1 MKLFNLNQIRE
12 SLLYL
17 LRFDLNKISGLKY
30 FIEVSITT
38 FISFNLLY
46 VIWIFFII
54 SSETASGFNGSIM
67 YVPHAARVITICYFG
82 VAAIPALFAAH
93 VFCSYIIGGVYG
105 FNTLGLVDLLG
116 TSFLSTICVLIAVY
130 VISGLGFKLRTLPFN
145 EFTKDSIYL
154 DLRNHKHIILVTIFS
169 SAVHAFSLYIY
180 NYLRAISTNPE
191 MFIRFFVGDI
201 LGTLVTIFT
210 LSFMLFAFFRER

>member
-1 MKLFNLNQIRE
+1 MRLASDF
-12 SLLYL
+12 
-17 LRFDLNKISGLKY
+17 KY
-30 FIEVSITT
+30 FLEVSITT
-38 FISFNLLY
+38 FVSFGLLY

-54 SSETASGFNGSIM
+54 SSETAIGFNGSLM

-82 VAAIPALFAAH
+82 LWAVPALFAAH
-93 VFCSYIIGGVYG
+93 VFCTVYIGETYG
-105 FNTLGLVDLLG
+105 LNQLVIFDVLG
-116 TSFLSTICVLIAVY
+116 TSFLSTMCVLLALY
-130 VISGLGFKLRTLPFN
+130 AMAGLGFKIRTLPFY

-169 SAVHAFSLYIY
+169 AAVHSLSLYVY
-180 NYLRAISTNPE
+180 NYLRAISSTPE

-210 LSFMLFAFFRER
+210 LSLMLFAFFRER

>member
-1 MKLFNLNQIRE
+1 MRLASDF
-12 SLLYL
+12 
-17 LRFDLNKISGLKY
+17 KY
-30 FIEVSITT
+30 FLEVSITT
-38 FISFNLLY
+38 FVSFGLLY

-54 SSETASGFNGSIM
+54 SSETATGFNGSLM

-82 VAAIPALFAAH
+82 LWAVPALFAAH
-93 VFCSYIIGGVYG
+93 VFCTVYIGGTYG
-105 FNTLGLVDLLG
+105 LNQLVIFDVLG
-116 TSFLSTICVLIAVY
+116 TSFLSTVCVLLALY
-130 VISGLGFKLRTLPFN
+130 AMAGLGFKIRTLPFY

-169 SAVHAFSLYIY
+169 AAVHSLSLYVY
-180 NYLRAISTNPE
+180 NYLRAISSNPE

-210 LSFMLFAFFRER
+210 LSLMLFAFFRER

>member
-1 MKLFNLNQIRE
+1 MRLASDF
-12 SLLYL
+12 
-17 LRFDLNKISGLKY
+17 KY
-30 FIEVSITT
+30 FLEVSITT
-38 FISFNLLY
+38 FVSFGLLY

-54 SSETASGFNGSIM
+54 SSETATGFNGSLM

-82 VAAIPALFAAH
+82 LWAVPALFAAH
-93 VFCSYIIGGVYG
+93 VFCTVYIGGTYG
-105 FNTLGLVDLLG
+105 LNQLVIFDVLG
-116 TSFLSTICVLIAVY
+116 TSFLSTLCVLLALY
-130 VISGLGFKLRTLPFN
+130 AMAGLGFKIRTLPFY

-169 SAVHAFSLYIY
+169 AAVHSLSLYVY
-180 NYLRAISTNPE
+180 NYLRAISSNPE

-210 LSFMLFAFFRER
+210 LSLMLFAFFRER

>member
-1 MKLFNLNQIRE
+1 MNPV
-12 SLLYL
+12 S
-17 LRFDLNKISGLKY
+17 DLKY
-30 FIEVSITT
+30 FLEVSITT
-38 FISFNLLY
+38 FVSFNLLY

-82 VAAIPALFAAH
+82 IAAIPALFAAH
-93 VFCSYIIGGVYG
+93 VFCTFVIGDAYG
-105 FNTLGLVDLLG
+105 LNNLLLIDLLG
-116 TSFLSTICVLIAVY
+116 TSFLSTICVFIALY
-130 VISGLGFKLRTLPFN
+130 AMAGLGFKLKTLPFY

-154 DLRNHKHIILVTIFS
+154 DLRNHKHIIMVTVFS
-169 SAVHAFSLYIY
+169 AAVHSLSLYLY
-180 NYLRAISTNPE
+180 NYLRAISSNPE
-191 MFIRFFVGDI
+191 MFVRFFVGDI

>member
-1 MKLFNLNQIRE
+1 MRLA
-12 SLLYL
+12 S
-17 LRFDLNKISGLKY
+17 DSKY
-30 FIEVSITT
+30 FLEVSITT
-38 FISFNLLY
+38 FVSFGLLY

-54 SSETASGFNGSIM
+54 SSETATGFNGSLM

-82 VAAIPALFAAH
+82 LWAVPALFAAH
-93 VFCSYIIGGVYG
+93 VFCTVYIGGTYG
-105 FNTLGLVDLLG
+105 LNQLVIFDVLG
-116 TSFLSTICVLIAVY
+116 TSFLSTVCVLLALY
-130 VISGLGFKLRTLPFN
+130 AMAGLGFKIKTLPFY

-169 SAVHAFSLYIY
+169 AAVHSLSLYVY
-180 NYLRAISTNPE
+180 NYLRAISSNPE